1 VSGAFRTKAVAVATE
16 FLLKGRMV
24 LTQQEEVAQGK
35 RPLRPEVAQGN
46 ALPNLIDS

>member
-1 VSGAFRTKAVAVATE
+1 VAVEAAL
-16 FLLKGRMV
+16 LLKRRMV